1 MRKKKPIDNGPGV
14 ADWIVSYGD
23 VMSLLLTFFVLL
35 FSFSTID
42 AEKWKQIVQSFS
54 GKPAVINI
62 PTENEM
68 ALINLDTPNGSSSSI
83 ISDMLKKDEEMNEEE
98 YTEENPPDKLEE
110 INNITDIVTKED
122 ALYEQLVKLSMM
134 EENQWNLEILKTD
147 EAIIIRFDNQIL
159 FKSGEADLDER
170 AKIVLISVMDV
181 VNKYENIIKK
191 VSIEG
196 NTDNVPINNS
206 LYRDNFE
213 LSSARALVVLHYII
227 DRSEFPEKKLVAVA
241 YGEFQPIDTNDTDEG
256 RAKNRRTD
264 IVLFKSSEIIEEVSR

>member
-1 MRKKKPIDNGPGV
+1 MRKKKPIDDGPGV

-42 AEKWKQIVQSFS
+42 AEKWKQIVESFS

-68 ALINLDTPNGSSSSI
+68 ALISLDAQDGYSSSI
-83 ISDMLKKDEEMNEEE
+83 ISDMLKKDEEMNQEEII
-98 YTEENPPDKLEE
+98 EENTEDNLEE
-110 INNITDIVTKED
+110 INNITDILTTED
-122 ALYEQLVKLSMM
+122 KLYEQLVELSML
-134 EENQWNLEILKTD
+134 EENQWNLEILKT
-147 EAIIIRFDNQIL
+147 EETIIIRFDNQIL
-159 FKSGEADLDER
+159 FKSGEADLSAS
-170 AKIVLISVMDV
+170 AKIVLISVMGV
-181 VNKYENIIKK
+181 VNEYESIIKK

-206 LYRDNFE
+206 NYRDNFE
-213 LSSARALVVLHYII
+213 LSSARALVVLHHIM
-227 DRSEFPEKKLVAVA
+227 DHSEFPDKKLVAVA

-264 IVLFKSSEIIEEVSR
+264 IVLYKLSDMAEEVNR